1 MCVDRLQRNPHPEPV
16 EGCAHS
22 TTLRG
27 VGWSRFTSISKGSGV
42 SEAPTWILCGVI
54 YAGWGLLTWFAGALP
69 WWVLPA
75 AGGWLVAWHGS
86 FQHEALHGHPGR
98 RPWLNTLLAI
108 FPLGLWMPYEIYRES
123 HLAHHAA
130 PALTDPLDDPE
141 SFYAGRARWG
151 SMGRYRRMVLVANNT
166 LAGRMILGPWLAVF
180 AFWRREAARL
190 LAGDFSHARTW
201 AMHVAL
207 CAGVFAWVV
216 GVCGMPAWRYVL
228 LFAWPGLSLTLLRSF
243 LEHRPAT
250 VQDRRTAIVEAGPLM
265 SLLFLNNNLH
275 AAHHEHPEIPWWR
288 LPGLYRAERGAILKR
303 NGGYLFAGGYAE
315 IARRYA
321 FRPKDTPVHPG

>member
-1 MCVDRLQRNPHPEPV
+1 
-16 EGCAHS
+16 
-22 TTLRG
+22 
-27 VGWSRFTSISKGSGV
+27 
-42 SEAPTWILCGVI
+42 
-54 YAGWGLLTWFAGALP
+54 
-69 WWVLPA
+69 
-75 AGGWLVAWHGS
+75 
-86 FQHEALHGHPGR
+86 
-98 RPWLNTLLAI
+98 
-108 FPLGLWMPYEIYRES
+108 MPYRIYRES
-123 HLAHHAA
+123 HLAHHAT

-151 SMGRYRRMVLVANNT
+151 SLGRFWRMVLVANNT

-190 LAGDFSHARTW
+190 LAGDIRHARTW

-228 LFAWPGLSLTLLRSF
+228 LFAWPGLSLTLVRSF

-275 AAHHEHPEIPWWR
+275 AIHHEYPSVPWWR
-288 LPGLYRAERGAILKR
+288 LPGRYRAERGAILQR